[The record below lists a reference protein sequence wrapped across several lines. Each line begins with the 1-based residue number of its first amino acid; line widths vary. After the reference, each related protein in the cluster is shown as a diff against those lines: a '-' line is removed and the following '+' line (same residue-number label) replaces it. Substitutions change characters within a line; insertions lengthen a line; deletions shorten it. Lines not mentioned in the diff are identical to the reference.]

1 MYDASDPIRPAASK
15 AGGAYHDPAVHARL
29 QEVATRAIGSFRGV
43 VDAFLVGYAEGKNEE
58 IRRAL
63 EEEIER
69 QSALHL
75 AVYRADTLA
84 VKFAGQSVR
93 SAVPQPAGETVAIV
107 AKIVAG
113 RTQPDQVFACVLPAS
128 GLGDREP
135 LEWSVATDCIDSGHI
150 FDQVSVEIVSQGEVL
165 LGDIA
170 IGTTWSSIAA
180 NADAA
185 P

>member
-69 QSALHL
+69 QKGVVETLKAAAAAQQTQSAPGG
-75 AVYRADTLA
+75 A
-84 VKFAGQSVR
+84 QP
-93 SAVPQPAGETVAIV
+93 SAPP
-107 AKIVAG
+107 
-113 RTQPDQVFACVLPAS
+113 
-128 GLGDREP
+128 
-135 LEWSVATDCIDSGHI
+135 
-150 FDQVSVEIVSQGEVL
+150 
-165 LGDIA
+165 
-170 IGTTWSSIAA
+170 
-180 NADAA
+180 AA
-185 P
+185 PNDAQRREAGPDATLPDR